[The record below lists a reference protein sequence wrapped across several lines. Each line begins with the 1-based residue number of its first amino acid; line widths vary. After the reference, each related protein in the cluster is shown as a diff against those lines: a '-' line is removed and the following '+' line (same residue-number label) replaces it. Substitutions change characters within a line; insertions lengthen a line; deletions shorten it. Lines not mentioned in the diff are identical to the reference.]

1 MWSAPSREETIA
13 HNLYAVLREF
23 DDLEADY
30 IYSESFSADHLGQ
43 AIMNRLKKAAGYHMI
58 KVTALSSKRPH

>member
-1 MWSAPSREETIA
+1 M
-13 HNLYAVLREF
+13 YAVLREF

-58 KVTALSSKRPH
+58 HGGCAEEGAEAGRLQ